1 MTGKI
6 KTESSVFAPR
16 DPHYSAKKRDL
27 VRHLAMACER
37 AKMPEIKVFSMDFAI

>member
-1 MTGKI
+1 LRRAI
-6 KTESSVFAPR
+6 LIIPR
-16 DPHYSAKKRDL
+16 KKRDL